1 MIEMSHHLNRRVLI
15 RRPIEEVFTFF
26 AEAGNL
32 ERITPPELKFRILT
46 PQPMTIHSGSLI
58 DYQLALFGLR
68 FGWRTLIDTWEP
80 PYLFVDRQL
89 RGPYRQW
96 IHTHRFV
103 QNPDGTEVL
112 DHVEYQLPL
121 WPIGEIALPMVRRQ
135 VGRIFDYRE
144 QVIREVFP

>member
-1 MIEMSHHLNRRVLI
+1 MVDTAHQFERRIVI
-15 RRPIEEVFTFF
+15 KRPLEEVFAFF

-32 ERITPPELKFRILT
+32 ERITPPELKFHILT
-46 PQPMTIHSGSLI
+46 PLPFTIAQGSLI

-68 FGWRTLIDTWEP
+68 FRWKTLISRWEP
-80 PYLFVDRQL
+80 PFVFVDEQL

-112 DHVEYQLPL
+112 
-121 WPIGEIALPMVRRQ
+121 
-135 VGRIFDYRE
+135 
-144 QVIREVFP
+144 

>member
-1 MIEMSHHLNRRVLI
+1 MMETSHHLHRRLVI
-15 RRPIEEVFTFF
+15 RRSLEEVFSFF

-32 ERITPPELKFRILT
+32 ERITPPELKFHILT
-46 PQPMTIHSGSLI
+46 PQPVTIQHGSLI
-58 DYQLALFGLR
+58 DYQLALFGMR
-68 FGWRTLIDTWEP
+68 FGWRTLISTWEP
-80 PYLFVDRQL
+80 PHLFVDTQV

-96 IHTHRFV
+96 THTHRFV
-103 QNPDGTEVL
+103 QNPDGAEVF

-135 VGRIFDYRE
+135 IGRIFDYRE